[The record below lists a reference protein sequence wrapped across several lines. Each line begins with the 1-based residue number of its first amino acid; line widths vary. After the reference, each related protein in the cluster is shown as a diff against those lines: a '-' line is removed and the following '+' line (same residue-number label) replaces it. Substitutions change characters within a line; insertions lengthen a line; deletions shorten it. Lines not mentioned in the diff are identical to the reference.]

1 VDNIDMIKAVQL
13 ENFISHRMTR
23 IAFNRGITIFIG
35 NNGSGKSSVIDAITF
50 ALYGQHTRKT
60 NKNLVRR
67 GSESASVN
75 VRLSVG
81 PKEYN
86 AHRRL
91 GSNGQSLYASFDE
104 VLESGNIVDRTVV
117 SGERKQFGDSMS
129 GEIAKILGI
138 DYKKLRIAAIV
149 QQGELSSII
158 DSQPKE
164 FKELLNSLIGIDRL
178 DNAYL
183 TMNEVISAFREK
195 LRAGNEGF
203 DDKQI
208 GSIKAA
214 INDQMIELRD
224 AESQFLDL
232 EDRKDSLNEQLL
244 LTEKEIQRMEP
255 LILQARE
262 LQATED
268 SLINYINGKRG
279 SLAQETV
286 KLEGLLDEARKA
298 LKLISDKESV
308 GINLQM
314 IESELEDLELSIEY
328 NESESGRLR
337 GILECAKRIELK
349 KDGRCPVCGS
359 PVHVEIQKIFD
370 TCNLESEIRKKNSER
385 KEMSIEKAG
394 LKNEKEMMEEK
405 KKKIESAEKFL
416 ISTSMEG
423 FKSVQDL
430 ELELQ
435 RKRKDLDNVTA
446 IVTKANDPKRLEI
459 DEFSSSL
466 VKKIITLSKQVEGLK
481 IQEYTNSKLRRTK
494 LSAELLEVNAK
505 LGAAGAV
512 IRGCLSRISASNKIL
527 LELESAAELLTNLEN
542 IRSQVFNRDG
552 PVASR
557 LRLWALRILSLK
569 ASEYLSMFR
578 TGISRIE
585 LAEKAREVQIVC
597 YGSFGGIDMNSL
609 SGGEKVAVA
618 LALRLAIAQMM
629 SSNKLDFIVLDEPTT
644 HLDVEKRKSLVR
656 IISDSFREG
665 LGPLF
670 QIIVITHD
678 AEIFEDSEVEGVY
691 RFTMSTN
698 GSVVASE

>member
-1 VDNIDMIKAVQL
+1 MIKAVEL
-13 ENFISHRMTR
+13 ENFISHKMTR
-23 IAFNRGITIFIG
+23 IAFDRGITIFIG

-50 ALYGQHTRKT
+50 ALYGQHTRKA

-67 GSESASVN
+67 GSDSASVN

-81 PKEYN
+81 SKVYE

-91 GSNGQSLYASFDE
+91 GSNGQSLYARFDE
-104 VLESGNIVDRTVV
+104 VLDSENIVSSTIV

-129 GEIAKILGI
+129 GEVAKILGI
-138 DYKKLRIAAIV
+138 DYKKLRVAAIV

-158 DSQPKE
+158 DSQPRE

-183 TMNEVISAFREK
+183 TMNEVISAFRGR
-195 LRAGNEGF
+195 LRADNEGL

-208 GSIKAA
+208 GSIKTA
-214 INDQMIELRD
+214 INAQMIELRD
-224 AESQFLDL
+224 AEGQFLSL
-232 EDRKDSLNEQLL
+232 GDRKDSLKEELL

-255 LILQARE
+255 LILQSRE

-268 SLINYINGKRG
+268 SVINYINGRRG
-279 SLAQETV
+279 FLAQEIS
-286 KLEGLLDEARKA
+286 KLEGHLDEARDA

-308 GINLQM
+308 DINLQM
-314 IESELEDLELSIEY
+314 IGSELEHLELSIEH
-328 NESESGRLR
+328 NENESGRLK
-337 GILECAKRIELK
+337 GILECAKRIEFK

-370 TCNLESEIRKKNSER
+370 NCNIESEIRKKNNER
-385 KEMSIEKAG
+385 KELSIEKAG
-394 LKNEKEMMEEK
+394 LKKEKEIMDEK

-416 ISTSMEG
+416 ISTSIEG
-423 FKSVQDL
+423 FRSVRDL
-430 ELELQ
+430 EGELQ
-435 RKRKDLDNVTA
+435 HKRNDLDNVNA
-446 IVTKANDPKRLEI
+446 IVDRANDPRLLEI

-466 VKKIITLSKQVEGLK
+466 VKKIIKLREQIEGLN
-481 IQEYTNSKLRRTK
+481 IQEYTDSKLRRSRLLT
-494 LSAELLEVNAK
+494 ELLKVNAK

-512 IRGCLSRISASNKIL
+512 ISGCLNRINASNKIL
-527 LELESAAELLTNLEN
+527 LELESASELLTNLEN

-552 PVASR
+552 PVASS
-557 LRLWALRILSLK
+557 LRIWALRILSLK

-665 LGPLF
+665 LGPLS

-698 GSVVASE
+698 GTVVASE

>member
-1 VDNIDMIKAVQL
+1 MIKAVDL
-13 ENFISHRMTR
+13 ENFISHKMTR
-23 IAFNRGITIFIG
+23 IAFDRGITIFIG

-50 ALYGQHTRKT
+50 ALYGQHTRKA

-67 GSESASVN
+67 GSDSASVN

-81 PKEYN
+81 SKVYE

-91 GSNGQSLYASFDE
+91 GSNGQSLYAMFDE
-104 VLESGNIVDRTVV
+104 VLDSENIVSSTIV

-129 GEIAKILGI
+129 GEVAKILGI

-158 DSQPKE
+158 DSQPRE

-183 TMNEVISAFREK
+183 TMNEVISAFRER
-195 LRAGNEGF
+195 LRADNEGL

-208 GSIKAA
+208 GSIKTA
-214 INDQMIELRD
+214 INAQMIELRD
-224 AESQFLDL
+224 AEGQFLGL
-232 EDRKDSLNEQLL
+232 GDRKDSLKEELH

-255 LILQARE
+255 LILQSRE

-268 SLINYINGKRG
+268 SVINYINGKRG
-279 SLAQETV
+279 SLAQEIA
-286 KLEGLLDEARKA
+286 KLERHLDEARNA

-308 GINLQM
+308 EINLQM
-314 IESELEDLELSIEY
+314 IGSELEDLELSIEH
-328 NESESGRLR
+328 NENESGRLK
-337 GILECAKRIELK
+337 GILECAKRIEFK

-370 TCNLESEIRKKNSER
+370 NCNIESEIRKKNNER

-394 LKNEKEMMEEK
+394 LKKEKEMMDEK
-405 KKKIESAEKFL
+405 RKKIESAEKFL
-416 ISTSMEG
+416 SSTSIEG
-423 FKSVQDL
+423 FRSVRDL
-430 ELELQ
+430 EVELQ
-435 RKRKDLDNVTA
+435 RKRNDLDNVSA
-446 IVTKANDPKRLEI
+446 IVDRANDPRRLEI

-466 VKKIITLSKQVEGLK
+466 VKKIIKLREQIEGLN
-481 IQEYTNSKLRRTK
+481 IQEYTDSKLRRSR
-494 LSAELLEVNAK
+494 LSTELLEVNAK

-512 IRGCLSRISASNKIL
+512 ISGCLNRINASNKIL
-527 LELESAAELLTNLEN
+527 LELESASELLSNLEN

-552 PVASR
+552 PVASS
-557 LRLWALRILSLK
+557 LRIWALRILSLK

-665 LGPLF
+665 LGPLS

-698 GSVVASE
+698 GTVVASE